1 MSEATLITLAQ
12 SALTITV
19 LLGAP
24 VLVVTLVIGSLVS
37 LVQAATQVNEVTLTF
52 VPKIIA
58 VVAILFFLGGWM
70 SQQILAYTANLY
82 NNLPNLIH

>member
-58 VVAILFFLGGWM
+58 VGAILFFLGGWM
-70 SQQILAYTANLY
+70 IQQILAYTANLY

>member
-12 SALTITV
+12 GALTITV

-58 VVAILFFLGGWM
+58 VGAILFFLGGWM
-70 SQQILAYTANLY
+70 IQQILAYTANLY